1 MRAHG
6 RRERPAPKA
15 SSANIRRAPLPA
27 DAVAE
32 DNDLVAATGQSVD
45 HVDRLR
51 ESRVIRV
58 DDLGDKDETHGR
70 LASARA
76 TL

>member
-1 MRAHG
+1 MREA
-6 RRERPAPKA
+6 APNVRKSNVRGA
-15 SSANIRRAPLPA
+15 VVTA

-32 DNDLVAATGQSVD
+32 DDDLVAATGEGID

-58 DDLGDKDETHGR
+58 DDLGDEDDAHR
-70 LASARA
+70 R
-76 TL
+76 